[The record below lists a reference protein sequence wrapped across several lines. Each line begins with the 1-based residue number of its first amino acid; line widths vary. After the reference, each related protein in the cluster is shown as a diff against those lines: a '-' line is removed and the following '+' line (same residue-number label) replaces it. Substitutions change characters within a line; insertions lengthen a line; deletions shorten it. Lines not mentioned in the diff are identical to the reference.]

1 MKWTKWCLQVCLAA
15 LLGAAL
21 SSACVAQ
28 ENADIFGRWRI
39 VKVLGAA
46 DVAAMSDKEAQA
58 LVGKVVQIEKKAFVF
73 NGEVC
78 TAPSY
83 ERVSQALAQSFREE
97 GHASA
102 TDMGLPDPV
111 TSIDARCTHL
121 FLKKPGLIVIHW
133 NGYYFDAVKTQHSLQ
148 ISF

>member
-1 MKWTKWCLQVCLAA
+1 MKWTKCCLQMWLVVLF
-15 LLGAAL
+15 GAAL

-28 ENADIFGRWRI
+28 ENADIFGRWR
-39 VKVLGAA
+39 VTKVLGAA
-46 DVAAMSDKEAQA
+46 DVAAMSDKEARA

-83 ERVSQALAQSFREE
+83 ERASQALAKSFREE

-102 TDMGLPDPV
+102 AGMGLPDPV
-111 TSIDARCTHL
+111 TSVDARCTHF

-133 NGYYFDAVKTQHSLQ
+133 NGYYFDAVKTQHSRQ